1 MADPYGMFGNTDY
14 GFSATG
20 TDPAISAFDA
30 NAYLASVDQIAP
42 GFGSV
47 VQSQAGSAG
56 EPWYTVA
63 MRAMSTVVMTD
74 YQRKLLNIQI
84 ERAKNGQAPLDMSNY
99 GVGVS
104 VGISPDV
111 QKLLLI
117 GGAAIVLVML
127 MKKR

>member
-1 MADPYGMFGNTDY
+1 
-14 GFSATG
+14 
-20 TDPAISAFDA
+20 
-30 NAYLASVDQIAP
+30 
-42 GFGSV
+42 
-47 VQSQAGSAG
+47 
-56 EPWYTVA
+56 

-84 ERAKNGQAPLDMSNY
+84 QRAKDGQPPLDMSNY